1 MKRSKML
8 LIGLIL
14 ALFSVSAYA
23 GTGGSE
29 VASWYTDISAALKGG
44 WGKII
49 ATVFIAIAF
58 MAFKGGGIVIGIF
71 MGFLGLSIG
80 SIPDIIDS
88 KYTAMATLNP
98 EHFISSHNIIENI
111 FIIFGPY

>member
-1 MKRSKML
+1 MKKNKL
-8 LIGLIL
+8 LIVAVVL
-14 ALFSVSAYA
+14 AVFSISAFA

-29 VASWYTDISAALKGG
+29 VASWYTDISAGLKGG

-49 ATVFIAIAF
+49 AAVFIAIAF

-71 MGFLGLSIG
+71 MGFLGLSVG

-88 KYTAMATLNP
+88 KYTAMASLDTT
-98 EHFISSHNIIENI
+98 HISLLEQIQNL
-111 FIIFGPY
+111 F

>member
-1 MKRSKML
+1 MKKNKIL
-8 LIGLIL
+8 LVGLIL
-14 ALFSVSAYA
+14 ALFSVSAFA

-29 VASWYTDISAALKGG
+29 VASWYIDISAALKGG

-58 MAFKGGGIVIGIF
+58 MAFKGGEIVIGIF

-88 KYTAMATLNP
+88 KYTAMATLNQ
-98 EHFISSHNIIENI
+98 EYLISSHTLSGNI
-111 FIIFGPY
+111 FSIFGAY

>member
-1 MKRSKML
+1 MKKETKIMIVL
-8 LIGLIL
+8 LGI

-29 VASWYTDISAALKGG
+29 VASWYTDISGGLKGG

-49 ATVFIAIAF
+49 AAVFIAIAF
-58 MAFKGGGIVIGIF
+58 MAFKSGGIIIGIF

-88 KYTAMATLNP
+88 KYTALASLHPT
-98 EHFISSHNIIENI
+98 HISLLDQIQNL
-111 FIIFGPY
+111 F

>member
-1 MKRSKML
+1 ML
-8 LIGLIL
+8 IVII
-14 ALFSVSAYA
+14 ALGVISVSAFA

-29 VASWYTDISAALKGG
+29 VASWYTDISAGLKGG

-49 ATVFIAIAF
+49 AAVFIAIAF

-71 MGFLGLSIG
+71 MGFLGLSVG

-88 KYTAMATLNP
+88 KYTAMASLEPT
-98 EHFISSHNIIENI
+98 HISKL
-111 FIIFGPY
+111 PK